1 MAIDF
6 NSSIKINGFDIAAD
20 GIVIKMLVIKNW
32 FFDVV
37 PRLEMVLN
45 DPNDVLFNLYPIQDD
60 SEFEIEINKNS
71 NPDKQKETK
80 ILKFSVLDWESG
92 SIISGL
98 NGGHAHAITGY
109 LKVDNLFFPNVTKS
123 FKQKSS
129 SEVIEEITNDL
140 GLTYVKNFS
149 NNTRDVMNW
158 LQVGKNNHDM
168 LNYVNERS
176 FLSEDDTTLLFVNLD
191 NELIHT
197 SLKTETEKEVAYI
210 GKLSQTEQG
219 SDSQENFDDVIE
231 TNGELKDTPIFYYG
245 AISNRTFGSRNKFL
259 TYNTKTTYYDGS
271 NHIENDVGNGNGDKL
286 LNKLSQRNKD
296 NIDKEVAQ
304 FEFGILNGGENFS
317 QGVHSEFYNS
327 QVRHKYTIMNFFKN
341 QVNVKIKG
349 NSLIKLMDIVELK
362 INASSDRMINE
373 THSGKYI
380 VGGIIHTLGEETEYS
395 VELVLYRSGINK
407 PSFDSE
413 NLVVE

>member
-362 INASSDRMINE
+362 IKASSDRMINE

>member
-1 MAIDF
+1 
-6 NSSIKINGFDIAAD
+6 
-20 GIVIKMLVIKNW
+20 
-32 FFDVV
+32 
-37 PRLEMVLN
+37 
-45 DPNDVLFNLYPIQDD
+45 
-60 SEFEIEINKNS
+60 
-71 NPDKQKETK
+71 
-80 ILKFSVLDWESG
+80 
-92 SIISGL
+92 
-98 NGGHAHAITGY
+98 
-109 LKVDNLFFPNVTKS
+109 
-123 FKQKSS
+123 
-129 SEVIEEITNDL
+129 
-140 GLTYVKNFS
+140 
-149 NNTRDVMNW
+149 
-158 LQVGKNNHDM
+158 M

-245 AISNRTFGSRNKFL
+245 AISNRTIGSRNKFL
-259 TYNTKTTYYDGS
+259 TYNTEISYYDGS
-271 NHIENDVGNGNGDKL
+271 IDLKFPIANGNGDKL
-286 LNKLSQRNKD
+286 LNSISQRNKD
-296 NIDKEVAQ
+296 NVLKEVAQ
-304 FEFGILNGGENFS
+304 FEFGILNGGANFS

-362 INASSDRMINE
+362 IKSSTDRMINE